1 MSNNEDDFKEGGVIY
16 SNRITEVEDNSYKL
30 YNESSSDTY
39 DINKKNIN
47 TKSELELSSF
57 TKADSL
63 DNSEINKEE
72 KLDDDENVLNIP
84 MIIKENEEKLEKE
97 EKEEQKNNQDNNN
110 ILLYGND
117 INNLYPKYI
126 GKMRSFLYI
135 KNEPL
140 ITIGPDCKFFYLFTI

>member
-30 YNESSSDTY
+30 YNEFSSDTY

-97 EKEEQKNNQDNNN
+97 EQKNNQDNNN

-126 GKMRSFLYI
+126 GKMRSFFYI

>member
-1 MSNNEDDFKEGGVIY
+1 MSNEDDFKEGGVIY

-97 EKEEQKNNQDNNN
+97 EQKNNQDNNN

>member
-57 TKADSL
+57 TKADSF

-126 GKMRSFLYI
+126 GKMRSFFYI